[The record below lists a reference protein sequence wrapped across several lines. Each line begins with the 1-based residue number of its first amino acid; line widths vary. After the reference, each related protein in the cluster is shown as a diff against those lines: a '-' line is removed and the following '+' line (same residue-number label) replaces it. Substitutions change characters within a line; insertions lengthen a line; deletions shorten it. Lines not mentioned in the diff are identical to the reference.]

1 MPSKTKLQNITGKVQ
16 VILGKL
22 QPLAASLA
30 TFDRRAAAL
39 NAVMLGLQAALKKS
53 SKNDDDDFTIE
64 LLTEFSNAI
73 AKVKPNMSD
82 KEKKSIL
89 RILDR
94 CNEILFEETA
104 NEQADPGT
112 DFENYSRQ

>member
-1 MPSKTKLQNITGKVQ
+1 MSSKTKLQNITGKVQ

-39 NAVMLGLQAALKKS
+39 NAVLLGLQVALKKS
-53 SKNDDDDFTIE
+53 NKDDDDFCIE

-73 AKVKPNMSD
+73 AKIKPNMSD
-82 KEKKSIL
+82 SEKKSIL

-94 CNEILFEETA
+94 CSEILTLTKEYE
-104 NEQADPGT
+104 NE
-112 DFENYSRQ
+112 